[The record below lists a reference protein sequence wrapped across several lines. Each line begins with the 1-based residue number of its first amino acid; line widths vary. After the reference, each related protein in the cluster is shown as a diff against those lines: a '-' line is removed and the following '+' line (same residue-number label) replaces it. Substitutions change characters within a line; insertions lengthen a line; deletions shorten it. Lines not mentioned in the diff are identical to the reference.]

1 MAVFGFMVVGFGV
14 FIISNYIVDPFQQ
27 LRKASWYEVDFT
39 TSDERMLIP
48 GLARHYDYDSI
59 IVGASTEE
67 NFKIDMIS
75 NILHFKKPIKFVMSG
90 GRLYELNRA
99 LNLAF
104 HMNKKIQNVVY
115 TLKVPNFFVKGSD
128 EPNQNLLAQN
138 NDTYSFPDYLYNY
151 NNRLLQVVTYLYNL
165 RTLRKTL
172 YYTFSN
178 HHFTDQS
185 CRSYNAMFSW
195 ICSKIYERV
204 KHPDPQH
211 IITIYLDPKRHDTM
225 WEFSKNT
232 ALMLAQKI

>member
-1 MAVFGFMVVGFGV
+1 MSAKTYLWAVFGFMVVGFGSV
-14 FIISNYIVDPFQQ
+14 MLLNYIVDPFQQ
-27 LRKASWYEVDFT
+27 FRKASWYEVDFT

-115 TLKVPNFFVKGSD
+115 TLKVPNFLSKGVMN
-128 EPNQNLLAQN
+128 P
-138 NDTYSFPDYLYNY
+138 T
-151 NNRLLQVVTYLYNL
+151 
-165 RTLRKTL
+165 K
-172 YYTFSN
+172 
-178 HHFTDQS
+178 
-185 CRSYNAMFSW
+185 
-195 ICSKIYERV
+195 IC
-204 KHPDPQH
+204 
-211 IITIYLDPKRHDTM
+211 
-225 WEFSKNT
+225 
-232 ALMLAQKI
+232 